1 MAVRRV
7 YRRYHWPELQ
17 LNFWLLIVL
26 ASSCVNLGIFAWLM
40 AVQSQLKLGTPWL
53 FPFMVVSGA
62 LGIFFIALIL
72 ILAMQRFLL
81 PGIIIVGSFV
91 LFVLWLTGLVET
103 ALQLYGVVG
112 SVNDSCKNWV
122 EGNGIHGESI
132 EALAWLTQITICNC
146 WKTAFAFELIGVI
159 FFLWMII
166 MSWRVHRDVA

>member
-17 LNFWLLIVL
+17 LNCWLLIVL
-26 ASSCVNLGIFAWLM
+26 SSSAICLGIFAWLM
-40 AVQSQLKLGTPWL
+40 AVQSQLKLGTPWYPSLLSYPPYTSICTGANSDRL

-62 LGIFFIALIL
+62 LGLFFIALIL

-91 LFVLWLTGLVET
+91 LFVLWLTGLIET

-112 SVNDSCKNWV
+112 SVNDKCKNWV

-132 EALAWLTQITICNC
+132 EALAWLTQITICMPS
-146 WKTAFAFELIGVI
+146 LP
-159 FFLWMII
+159 
-166 MSWRVHRDVA
+166 S